1 MRLQRRTTAGALACE
16 ALGGPCDG
24 RMWLL
29 PGPPAPIWLDG
40 RDGHR
45 HLYRPIAGAGGPFLR
60 YRYSGQ
66 SSPVRGWRIPR
77 R

>member
-1 MRLQRRTTAGALACE
+1 MACE

-29 PGPPAPIWLDG
+29 PEPVAPIWLDG
-40 RDGHR
+40 RDGQR
-45 HLYRPIAGAGGPFLR
+45 HLYRPVPGEGGAFLP
-60 YRYSGQ
+60 YRYCGRSA
-66 SSPVRGWRIPR
+66 PADGWRIPR